1 MVKIAA
7 TSPKRALYHV
17 VDYKGREDIITAEGL
32 LKRTRRL
39 AYLLDKKG
47 VVPGDHILL
56 ATPLCSEQVN
66 RVWHETARGA
76 AVAHSC

>member
-7 TSPKRALYHV
+7 TTPKRPLYHV
-17 VDYKGREDIITAEGL
+17 VDYKGREDIITAEGF
-32 LKRTRRL
+32 LKRTRRV

-56 ATPLCSEQVN
+56 ATPLCSEQVI
-66 RVWHETARGA
+66 VSHDGCRGR
-76 AVAHSC
+76 HSCLSS